1 MTRRPPFLPRT
12 ALRLFVPTEK
22 LEEIDG
28 DLNELFHDRIDA
40 SGVWHARLRYWHDA
54 ASVLRQSRR
63 FERSAHTSE
72 RRRKGINTMLF
83 DGLNELKHAS
93 RALAKRPAYATVA
106 ALTLALGIGANVAIF
121 TVVNAVLLRP
131 LPYPEPDRIVEIRHH
146 APGLNMANVDSSP
159 GLIAQYRQSARTL
172 DTVAGYDLRQLNLS
186 DAGNPERVRAVA
198 VTPELFDVL
207 ATRPAAG
214 RAFAPS
220 DAQKNAAPVA
230 ILTHPYWQSRF
241 GGDPAVVGR
250 IVQLD
255 GNAAEIV
262 GVMPRGFVFPDPETR
277 LIVPLWLDPDG
288 GFGSFGI
295 GALARLAPGATLDTA
310 RREIDQLQQRIPEW
324 FPDLTA
330 KELAGFGWSV
340 STEPLRDRLVANVST
355 TLWILFGTV
364 GFVLLIAGANV
375 ANLFLV
381 RAESRQRELAVRSA
395 LGASRSRIAGTFLAE
410 SFVLAAIGGL
420 AGVVIADGATR
431 LLVTYGPANLPR
443 LQEVAIDGNVLVF
456 GFALSVLSAMALGM
470 LATLSVSRRPFAML
484 VRDGGRGSTVGRSRH
499 RVRRLLIV
507 TQVAT
512 AVVLLVGSGLMLR
525 SVARLNA
532 VNPGFQV
539 EGLVT
544 TGVSL
549 GGGRDRE
556 RAVMFYQRVLEEL
569 ARLPGVT
576 AAGAASSLPVVPG
589 SMKGSSF
596 AIRSRPAAQGEI
608 PFLTLYNAVSDGYFE
623 TMGIPLVAGRAPAR
637 ADADQD
643 RPVAWVSQT
652 FARRF
657 LGDRTV
663 GEWIEI
669 AGRWLEI
676 AGVVGDVK
684 TFGLRDEV
692 RPMAYVPLSNASVGL
707 EVMYAVVRTSGP
719 SGALAAS
726 LRAAVDRVDA
736 SVPLTTTR
744 TMEDIVR
751 TSMAQSSFAM
761 TLLVIAAS
769 IALVLGVVGL
779 YGVISYIVSER
790 TAEIG
795 IRLALGANPVEV
807 RAMVLQQGL
816 RVAVAGV
823 AVGLVAAF
831 AATRL
836 MASLLFEVSTHD
848 PATFAAVAL
857 LLTGVSAAATYL
869 PARRAAGIDPVRA
882 LRQEG

>member
-12 ALRLFVPTEK
+12 ALRLFVPSEK
-22 LEEIDG
+22 LEEVDG
-28 DLNELFHDRIDA
+28 DLNELFHQRINE
-40 SGVWHARLRYWHDA
+40 SGVWHARMRYWQDA
-54 ASVLRQSRR
+54 ASVMRQARR
-63 FERSAHTSE
+63 FRRVAPTPEA
-72 RRRKGINTMLF
+72 RRKGINTMLF
-83 DGLNELKHAS
+83 DALNELKHAS
-93 RALAKRPAYATVA
+93 RALAKRPAYAAVA
-106 ALTLALGIGANVAIF
+106 VLTLALGIGANVAIF

-146 APGLNMANVDSSP
+146 APGLNMATVESSP
-159 GLIAQYRQSARTL
+159 GLIAKYRQNARSFEAM
-172 DTVAGYDLRQLNLS
+172 AGYDMRQLNLS
-186 DAGNPERVRAVA
+186 EAGSPERVRAVA
-198 VTPELFDVL
+198 VTPELFAVL

-214 RAFAPS
+214 RAFAAS
-220 DAQKNAAPVA
+220 DAQNNAPLVA
-230 ILTHPYWQSRF
+230 ILTHAFWQSRF

-255 GNAAEIV
+255 GKAAEIV
-262 GVMPRGFVFPDPETR
+262 GVMPREFVFPDPETR

-288 GFGSFGI
+288 GFGAFGI
-295 GALARLAPGATLDTA
+295 GSLARLAPGATLDTA
-310 RREIDQLQQRIPEW
+310 RREIDQLQQRVPEW

-330 KELAGFGWSV
+330 NDLAGFGWSV
-340 STEPLRDRLVANVST
+340 STEPLRDRVVANVST

-395 LGASRSRIAGTFLAE
+395 LGASRSRIAWTFVSE
-410 SFVLAAIGGL
+410 SLVLAAIGGL
-420 AGVVIADGATR
+420 AGLVIADGATS

-443 LQEVAIDGNVLVF
+443 LQEVRIDGNVLVF
-456 GFALSVLSAMALGM
+456 AFTLSVLSAMALGM

-532 VNPGFQV
+532 VNPGFRV

-549 GGGRDRE
+549 GAQRDRS
-556 RAVMFYQRVLEEL
+556 RAVMFYQRVLDEL

-576 AAGAASSLPVVPG
+576 AVGAASSLPIAPA

-596 AIRSRPAAQGEI
+596 EIRSRPATQGAI
-608 PFLTLYNAVSDGYFE
+608 PFFTMYNAVTEGYFE
-623 TMGIPLVAGRAPAR
+623 TMGMPLLAGRAPAR

-643 RPVAWVSQT
+643 RQVAWVSQT
-652 FARRF
+652 FARQF
-657 LGDRTV
+657 LNERAV
-663 GEWIEI
+663 GEWIQIE
-669 AGRWLEI
+669 GRWLEI
-676 AGVVGDVK
+676 VGVVGDVK
-684 TFGLRDEV
+684 TFGLREDM
-692 RPMAYVPLSNASVGL
+692 RPMAYVPLSNPSVGL
-707 EVMYAVVRTSGP
+707 DVMYAVVRSAP
-719 SGALAAS
+719 SSSLAAS
-726 LRAAVDRVDA
+726 LRAAVDSVDA

-744 TMEDIVR
+744 RMEDIVR
-751 TSMAQSSFAM
+751 TSMAQTSFAM
-761 TLLVIAAS
+761 TLLVIAAT

-790 TAEIG
+790 TSEIG
-795 IRLALGANPVEV
+795 IRLALGANPPDV
-807 RAMVLQQGL
+807 RAMVLRQGL
-816 RVAVAGV
+816 GVAALGV
-823 AVGLVAAF
+823 AVGIVAAF
-831 AATRL
+831 ASTRL
-836 MASLLFEVSTHD
+836 MASLLYEVSAHD
-848 PATFAAVAL
+848 PATFAAVAVI
-857 LLTGVSAAATYL
+857 LTAVSAAATYL